1 MVNICGDSR
10 HFTSYIPNCDLEN
23 QMMLKNN
30 TKDSYS
36 YRQFLQSNGQVV
48 ANAMTIT
55 ELNARYPLGCTC
67 KKRTANDKPFK

>member
-10 HFTSYIPNCDLEN
+10 HFTSYIPNCDMEK
-23 QMMLKNN
+23 QMMLKSN

-36 YRQFLQSNGQVV
+36 YRQFLQSNGVKV
-48 ANAMTIT
+48 AAAMTPT
-55 ELNARYPLGCTC
+55 ELAAKYPLGCTC

>member
-10 HFTSYIPNCDLEN
+10 HFTSYIPNCEMEK
-23 QMMLKNN
+23 QMMLKSN

-36 YRQFLQSNGQVV
+36 YRQFLQTNGGLV
-48 ANAMTIT
+48 AAAMTPT
-55 ELNARYPLGCTC
+55 ELAAKHPLGCTC

>member
-23 QMMLKNN
+23 QLAKAAN

-48 ANAMTIT
+48 AQHLGLT
-55 ELNARYPLGCTC
+55 ERQAKYPLSCTC
-67 KKRTANDKPFK
+67 KKRTDNDKPFK

>member
-10 HFTSYIPNCDLEN
+10 HFTSYIPNCDLEK
-23 QMMLKNN
+23 QLAKAAN

-48 ANAMTIT
+48 AASMTPT
-55 ELNARYPLGCTC
+55 ELRAKYPLGCTC
-67 KKRTANDKPFK
+67 NKRKANDKPFK